1 MLLNNKEQVES
12 IQNREVTYVKNFAS
26 LEREYDFN
34 LLSRLMEENDLMVG
48 EKTSAGILKDV
59 FQIYKVSNT
68 LEEFKTFFDFLG
80 KFFEYEK
87 DPKDEVDL
95 FFSFVSQ
102 VGRAHLD
109 AEDIFIIGLKG
120 TTIYRVFDNEDKD
133 YYIEKGDM
141 IFIPR
146 GKKHKVIGMTP
157 RIVMSVGF
165 YGRRLN
171 DR

>member
-1 MLLNNKEQVES
+1 VLLNNKEQVES

>member
-34 LLSRLMEENDLMVG
+34 LLSKLIEENDLMVD
-48 EKTSAGILKDV
+48 EMTSAGILKDV
-59 FQIYKVSNT
+59 FHIYKVSNT

-102 VGRAHLD
+102 VGRAHAD
-109 AEDIFIIGLKG
+109 EEDVFIIGLKG

-146 GKKHKVIGMTP
+146 GKKHKVLGMTP

-171 DR
+171 GR

>member
-12 IQNREVTYVKNFAS
+12 IRNREVTHVKNFAS

-34 LLSRLMEENDLMVG
+34 LLSRLMEENDLTVG
-48 EKTSAGILKDV
+48 EKTSKGILKDV
-59 FQIYKVSNT
+59 FQIYNVSNT
-68 LEEFKTFFDFLG
+68 LQEFKTFFDFLG
-80 KFFEYEK
+80 KFFKYEK

-102 VGRAHLD
+102 VGRPHLD
-109 AEDIFIIGLKG
+109 TEDIFIIGLKG

-141 IFIPR
+141 IFIPK
-146 GKKHKVIGMTP
+146 GKMHKVIGMTP
-157 RIVMSVGF
+157 RIIMSVGF

-171 DR
+171 GR